1 MPDPTEYQE
10 EGRSQEPALGLG
22 YYGHLDPEPPL
33 ALTYLAVLAVAAGIG
48 FVAWLGWGW
57 QAILLTVVVVS
68 VVGVLAFQRRRRRR
82 GTFPDRYDEART
94 KTVEHQSRMHLDS
107 KGPLGF

>member
-1 MPDPTEYQE
+1 MPNPTEYRE
-10 EGRSQEPALGLG
+10 EGRSQEPALGVG

-33 ALTYLAVLAVAAGIG
+33 VLTYLAVLAVAAGIG

-57 QAILLTVVVVS
+57 QAILLTVLVVS
-68 VVGVLAFQRRRRRR
+68 VVGVLAFQRRRRRPR
-82 GTFPDRYDEART
+82 EFPYDEART
-94 KTVEHQSRMHLDS
+94 KTVEHQKRMHLDS